1 MYTQDIECSE
11 CHEKV
16 GINVARI
23 VEDDSF
29 DNGME
34 TCRYLCP
41 VCAIQAKNR
50 LMQVQL
56 MAARAT

>member
-1 MYTQDIECSE
+1 MHTTDIQCSE
-11 CHEKV
+11 CRDMISVH
-16 GINVARI
+16 VARI

-41 VCAIQAKNR
+41 VCAILAKNA
-50 LMQVQL
+50 LMHAEML
-56 MAARAT
+56 ARQY